1 MWVLTNI
8 FNFDLSGIIVTKL
21 FRLYT
26 RYTAVCAD
34 ALVRPFYNLGD
45 VMVFIGKTVR
55 TVPSI
60 PKSIKLIFESMLEIG
75 VRSIP
80 IAFVISIFAGAT
92 TAWQANYQLEGYVSM
107 RYLGTA
113 VSKSLILELG
123 PVLTGLMIAGRVGA
137 SIAASLGA
145 MRVTEQIDALSTMSI
160 DPYRYLVLPRVTA
173 AMVMVP
179 LLTIYSVFFGIVGA
193 MFVSKYF
200 LGVSQGIFIFGV
212 KHYFYYTDVI
222 VCIIKAFVFGT
233 GLSVLGCYHGFN
245 ATGGAEGVGKAA
257 IKAFVSSAIF
267 ILLSDFIVAALA
279 F

>member
-1 MWVLTNI
+1 M
-8 FNFDLSGIIVTKL
+8 TKL
-21 FRLYT
+21 LRLYT
-26 RYTAVCAD
+26 RLSTGIAD
-34 ALVRPFYNLGD
+34 ALIKPFYDFGD
-45 VMVFIGKTVR
+45 VIIFIGKTIR

-60 PKSIKLIFESMLEIG
+60 PKSFKLIFESMLEIG

-80 IAFVISIFAGAT
+80 IAFVISVFAGAT
-92 TAWQANYQLEGYVSM
+92 TAWQANYQLEEYVSM

-123 PVLTGLMIAGRVGA
+123 PVLTGLVVAGRVGS

-145 MRVTEQIDALSTMSI
+145 MRVTEQIDALSTMAI
-160 DPYRYLVLPRVTA
+160 DPIRYLVLPRVTA

-179 LLTIYSVFFGIVGA
+179 ILTIYSVFFGIVGA
-193 MFVSKYF
+193 LFVSMNF
-200 LGVSQGIFIFGV
+200 LGVTKGIFIVGV
-212 KHYFYYTDVI
+212 RHYFYYTDVM
-222 VCIIKAFVFGT
+222 VCLIKALVFGT
-233 GLSVLGCYHGFN
+233 GLSVLGCYYGFN

-267 ILLSDFIVAALA
+267 ILLSDFMIAALA

>member
-1 MWVLTNI
+1 
-8 FNFDLSGIIVTKL
+8 VTKL
-21 FRLYT
+21 LRLYT
-26 RYTAVCAD
+26 RLSAGIAD
-34 ALVRPFYNLGD
+34 ALIKPFSDFGD
-45 VMVFIGKTVR
+45 VIIFITKTIR

-60 PKSIKLIFESMLEIG
+60 PKSYKLIFESMLEIG

-80 IAFVISIFAGAT
+80 IAFVISVFAGAT
-92 TAWQANYQLEGYVSM
+92 TAWQANYQLEEYVSM

-123 PVLTGLMIAGRVGA
+123 PVLTGLVVAGRVGS

-145 MRVTEQIDALSTMSI
+145 MRVTEQIDALSTMAI
-160 DPYRYLVLPRVTA
+160 DPIRYLVLPRVTA

-179 LLTIYSVFFGIVGA
+179 ILTIYSVFFGIVGA
-193 MFVSKYF
+193 LFVSMNF
-200 LGVSQGIFIFGV
+200 LGVTKGIFIVGV
-212 KHYFYYTDVI
+212 RHYFYYTDVM
-222 VCIIKAFVFGT
+222 VCLIKALVFGT
-233 GLSVLGCYHGFN
+233 GLSLLGCYYGFN

-267 ILLSDFIVAALA
+267 ILLSDFMIAALA